1 MATLDPSR
9 TALEL
14 TDDELAAVGA
24 LVTGT
29 GDPPRALVEE
39 LERAGVVVDG
49 RLEGYAARMMAVIG
63 DPELRLMIE
72 RFAGGPP
79 QYGPF
84 AAIRDEFG
92 VWAET
97 TREGTT
103 EFTPVE

>member
-1 MATLDPSR
+1 MAKLDPSR

-49 RLEGYAARMMAVIG
+49 RLEG
-63 DPELRLMIE
+63 
-72 RFAGGPP
+72 
-79 QYGPF
+79 
-84 AAIRDEFG
+84 
-92 VWAET
+92 
-97 TREGTT
+97 TRHA
-103 EFTPVE
+103 